1 MIIKKGKGVKMC
13 LKLEEMQ
20 EDCDPRGGNW
30 EREMKKRSLSGKS
43 GVLAGTTVGRITN
56 PPSTAAHKSLNK
68 MCSTFSLSLIMRL
81 NCIRGY
87 VSSFAINR
95 NINTYNV
102 VLTVDSW
109 AVKKKKDP
117 GDTEAQSLHADMR
130 AGLTHRRAGNDRVF
144 ITDRVHITVQWSRI
158 QGGR

>member
-56 PPSTAAHKSLNK
+56 PPSTAAHESLNK

-81 NCIRGY
+81 NCTGGY
-87 VSSFAINR
+87 VSSFAP
-95 NINTYNV
+95 TM
-102 VLTVDSW
+102 
-109 AVKKKKDP
+109 
-117 GDTEAQSLHADMR
+117 Q
-130 AGLTHRRAGNDRVF
+130 
-144 ITDRVHITVQWSRI
+144 
-158 QGGR
+158 